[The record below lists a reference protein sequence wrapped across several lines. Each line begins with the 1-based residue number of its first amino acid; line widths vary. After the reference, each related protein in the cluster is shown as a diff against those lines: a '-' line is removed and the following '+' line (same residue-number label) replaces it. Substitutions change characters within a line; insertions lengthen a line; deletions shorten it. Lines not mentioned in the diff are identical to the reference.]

1 VDSWSGQPSA
11 HPDISITKINATDS
25 YSVAASWNGASDVSY
40 YILYGARDTAGGTL
54 TQVSKEDRSGYQT
67 YLTARQ
73 TALSGA
79 QWVQVVAFSAEGRQL
94 GSSDFVGIGENN
106 EGKRVKPGQGSAD
119 DGIGGGGSR
128 TTPIPIDRGT
138 PATAVGEGA
147 AGKATCVVPF
157 SLIWLPIILLCI
169 RV

>member
-1 VDSWSGQPSA
+1 MDSWSGQPSA

-106 EGKRVKPGQGSAD
+106 EGERVKPGQGSAD